1 MNSKKQLAMKR
12 KIPVS
17 ILILSI
23 LCVLLV
29 NSQTLFSKNLF
40 NNTSS
45 KNWVYIIN
53 NKSIEPSTLF
63 KFDEGVLKVSNVSSG
78 YIRTK
83 KTYKNFTLS
92 VDWRWTVE
100 AANSGVLIHVQ
111 AKDSIWPV
119 CYQVQQKA
127 GAAGDIICMNG
138 LWAKECNDKVKFTV
152 PKMKTSN
159 EKGLGEWNNMIVK
172 SKNGTLEVYIN
183 GELQNKVS
191 ELTEIKGYIGFQAE
205 GKPIEFKNL
214 TIK

>member
-1 MNSKKQLAMKR
+1 MNSKKHLAMKR

-53 NKSIEPSTLF
+53 NKSIEPSDLF

-92 VDWRWTVE
+92 VDWRWTIE
-100 AANSGVLIHVQ
+100 AANSGVLIHIQ

-138 LWAKECNDKVKFTV
+138 LWAKECKDKVKFTV

-159 EKGLGEWNNMIVK
+159 EKALGEWNNMIVK

-205 GKPIEFKNL
+205 GKPLEFKNL

>member
-1 MNSKKQLAMKR
+1 MNSKKHLAMKR
-12 KIPVS
+12 KIPFS

-53 NKSIEPSTLF
+53 NKSIEPSALF

-152 PKMKTSN
+152 PKMETSN
-159 EKGLGEWNNMIVK
+159 EKSLGEWNNMIVK

-191 ELTEIKGYIGFQAE
+191 ELTKIKGYIGFQAE

>member
-1 MNSKKQLAMKR
+1 MKSKN
-12 KIPVS
+12 PVS

-53 NKSIEPSTLF
+53 NKSLEPSALF
-63 KFDEGVLKVSNVSSG
+63 KFDEGVLKVSNISTG

-92 VDWRWTVE
+92 VDWRWTIE
-100 AANSGVLIHVQ
+100 AANSGVLMHIQ

-138 LWAKECNDKVKFTV
+138 LWAKECKDKVKFTV
-152 PKMKTSN
+152 PKMKNSN
-159 EKGLGEWNNMIVK
+159 EKALGEWNNMIVK

-191 ELTEIKGYIGFQAE
+191 ELTAKKGYIGFQAE

-214 TIK
+214 IIK